1 MTEMA
6 FRPSRPPCCQD
17 STAARHVTSRHRVA
31 VWRRLR
37 RVGAVP
43 VFSGVCALP
52 AGPAFK
58 SDMARSSRSAFM
70 VCAPS
75 CGRHIAAEHR
85 KVEIVAY
92 FYNTANGPARLP
104 AVDVVPDPHRA
115 VPAGNNRERGGDV
128 ALPADRNPEPARR
141 AQLGEAGAGPLCW
154 NGGENP
160 QDLRFRCARRRTPT
174 LQQHFLDHLH
184 RCEIAFQGERPMG
197 VGRVSQSGLVAFGG
211 VVPLRHTRGRRVWP
225 ESPSHGQNVSAGKTY
240 ARSRRPWMATS
251 HTGSTRPVAGLCR
264 TFPPVRPA
272 RTCPK
277 SPKQTGGIR
286 GPVPTEN
293 PGWTPPTQNPP
304 TPGIPTTSAALRPL
318 WQSPFHG
325 GRPPSALPGSAWAGA
340 PFREPAPQR

>member
-1 MTEMA
+1 MLPRLHRRA
-6 FRPSRPPCCQD
+6 PCHVPASRRRLAPAAEGGRGPC
-17 STAARHVTSRHRVA
+17 V
-31 VWRRLR
+31 LR
-37 RVGAVP
+37 RVRAA
-43 VFSGVCALP
+43 CR
-52 AGPAFK
+52 AGLQIGHGQVIPECIHGLRPF
-58 SDMARSSRSAFM
+58 MRS
-70 VCAPS
+70 
-75 CGRHIAAEHR
+75 
-85 KVEIVAY
+85 
-92 FYNTANGPARLP
+92 
-104 AVDVVPDPHRA
+104 PHRRGA
-115 VPAGNNRERGGDV
+115 SQGGNRGLFLQHRQRTSSAPG
-128 ALPADRNPEPARR
+128 RR
-141 AQLGEAGAGPLCW
+141 RCSGSAPCRP
-154 NGGENP
+154 GGENP

-184 RCEIAFQGERPMG
+184 RREIAFQGERPMG
-197 VGRVSQSGLVAFGG
+197 IGRVSQSGLVAFGG

-240 ARSRRPWMATS
+240 ARSRRPWMATA

-264 TFPPVRPA
+264 TSPPVRPA
-272 RTCPK
+272 RTCRK

-340 PFREPAPQR
+340 PFREPAP